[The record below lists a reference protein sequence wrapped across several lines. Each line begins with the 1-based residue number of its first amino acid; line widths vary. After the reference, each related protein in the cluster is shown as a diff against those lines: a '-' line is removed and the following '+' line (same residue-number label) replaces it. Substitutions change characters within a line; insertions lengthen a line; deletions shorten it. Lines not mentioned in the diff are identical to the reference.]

1 MSGSTLDEEE
11 LEMEELEEDD
21 KETLLEEEDG
31 V

>member
-21 KETLLEEEDG
+21 GRTLLEEEDG

>member
-1 MSGSTLDEEE
+1 MSGSRLDEEE

-21 KETLLEEEDG
+21 GGTLMEEEDG

>member
-21 KETLLEEEDG
+21 GGILLEEEDG

>member
-1 MSGSTLDEEE
+1 MNGSTLEEE

-21 KETLLEEEDG
+21 GGTLLEEEDG